1 MANRKGIPPDV
12 NKIQYREI
20 QSTEFYWDEEHDLVL
35 GSYVNQFNQKEE
47 KYAPFVH
54 T

>member
-12 NKIQYREI
+12 NKIQHREI